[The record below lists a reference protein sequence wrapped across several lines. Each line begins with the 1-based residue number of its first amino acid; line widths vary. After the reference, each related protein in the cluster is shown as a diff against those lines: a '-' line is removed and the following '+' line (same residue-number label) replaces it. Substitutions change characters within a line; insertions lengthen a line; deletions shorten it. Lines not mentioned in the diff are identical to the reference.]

1 MLPRSQ
7 SIFHLGEEGG
17 VVHCHRGGNHLVAAS
32 MGMGGAGGHYG
43 SGTRGG
49 GRRARERE
57 RLVVGLQIIVHSQ
70 HHHGR
75 HAHAHAA
82 SVVLKQMVRPRA
94 AAAAAAGRHGAVS
107 CSFLKACSLCR
118 RELSPTKDVYMYRY
132 QKPNK
137 PQEDIYHAYASMHE
151 HEKNVF
157 ILEKISLRFLHVI

>member
-82 SVVLKQMVRPRA
+82 SVVLKQM
-94 AAAAAAGRHGAVS
+94 AAAAAAGRPERRGLARHHSPHRAAAPVRGRPRKTLAV
-107 CSFLKACSLCR
+107 A
-118 RELSPTKDVYMYRY
+118 
-132 QKPNK
+132 
-137 PQEDIYHAYASMHE
+137 
-151 HEKNVF
+151 
-157 ILEKISLRFLHVI
+157 

>member
-82 SVVLKQMVRPRA
+82 SVVLKQMAV
-94 AAAAAAGRHGAVS
+94 AAAGRPERRGLARHHSPHRAAAPVRGRPRKTLAV
-107 CSFLKACSLCR
+107 A
-118 RELSPTKDVYMYRY
+118 
-132 QKPNK
+132 
-137 PQEDIYHAYASMHE
+137 
-151 HEKNVF
+151 
-157 ILEKISLRFLHVI
+157 